1 MKHAARFIIPF
12 LFLAVF
18 CHAKEAP
25 AWPMPPVAY
34 FVERIPPPP
43 KEGDA
48 ADLSD
53 LEYLLAV
60 QGSATAEQVA
70 HAKRTARL
78 DPFEIFSEVLGP
90 GFTAERYPL
99 TKVLL
104 AKVTVTGESVK
115 AGLKAHYARKR
126 PVDAHEKD
134 GVVSYVPRDV
144 SFSYPSGHALRGW
157 LTALVLARLD
167 PSKNHQ
173 LLNCGVAV
181 GWDRVVAGVH
191 YQTDT
196 IASRAVG
203 RLVFD
208 KLLADP
214 GFAAELESVKI
225 AEWAADRH

>member
-1 MKHAARFIIPF
+1 MKHAAKFVF
-12 LFLAVF
+12 LFLLLAGL
-18 CHAKEAP
+18 CPAKESP
-25 AWPMPPVAY
+25 AWPMPPVSY
-34 FVERIPPPP
+34 FAERIPPPP

-53 LEYLLAV
+53 LEYVLAV
-60 QGSATAEQVA
+60 QACATSGQIA
-70 HAKRTARL
+70 HTRMTARL

-90 GFTAERYPL
+90 KFTTEKYPL
-99 TKVLL
+99 TKALL
-104 AKVTVTGESVK
+104 EKVRDTGESVK
-115 AGLKAHYARKR
+115 DELKAWYARKR

-134 GVVSYVPRDV
+134 GVVSYVGREK

-167 PSKNHQ
+167 PKKKNQ
-173 LLNCGVAV
+173 LLNCGAAV

-203 RLVFD
+203 RLIFD
-208 KLLADP
+208 KLMADP
-214 GFAAELESVKI
+214 AFAAELEKVKK
-225 AEWAADRH
+225 AEWAQP